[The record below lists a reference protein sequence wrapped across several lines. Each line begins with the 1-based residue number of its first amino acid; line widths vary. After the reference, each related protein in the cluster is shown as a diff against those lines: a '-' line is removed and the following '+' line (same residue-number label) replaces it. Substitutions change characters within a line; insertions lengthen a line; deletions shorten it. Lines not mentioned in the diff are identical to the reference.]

1 MRFWTLE
8 EIKARL
14 SESNIRAVAKRI
26 GVHEQ
31 TLYSF
36 MSSKSRSVNFETYR
50 KLVEYLEG
58 VA

>member
-14 SESNIRAVAKRI
+14 ADSNIRAVAKKI
-26 GVHEQ
+26 GIHEQ
-31 TLYSF
+31 TLYGF
-36 MSSKSRSVNFETYR
+36 MKSKGKSINFDTYR